1 MNLNHKFPPPPTA
14 QQPAT
19 LGAALRNAAVELQQ
33 RVPPPELQARVL
45 AAAHAAG
52 RPAAT
57 TGSRQRL
64 LAAGPTAAAG
74 PVPRPRKGWW
84 AWSGAAACAA
94 VLAGSAW
101 LMLRVPLPARVDEGV
116 RFSSSGQ
123 RSDRGGQGGAFLPL
137 VPPERWPREAAPAW
151 LVSTELPGERLA
163 ALGLPYDPA
172 HAGDS
177 VRAELLLH
185 PSGEVL
191 AVRFLH

>member
-1 MNLNHKFPPPPTA
+1 MKPNDKFPPPPSA
-14 QQPAT
+14 AQPAT
-19 LGAALRNAAVELQQ
+19 LATALNNAAGDLRQIL
-33 RVPPPELQARVL
+33 PPPELRARVL
-45 AAAHAAG
+45 AAAQAAAAARADA

-57 TGSRQRL
+57 AGSGGRWQRL
-64 LAAGPTAAAG
+64 LAAIAAPSGGPSG
-74 PVPRPRKGWW
+74 KGGW
-84 AWSGAAACAA
+84 AWSGVAACVV
-94 VLAGSAW
+94 VLAGSAL
-101 LMLRVPLPARVDEGV
+101 LMLRVPAPGPTDEAARLAGA
-116 RFSSSGQ
+116 
-123 RSDRGGQGGAFLPL
+123 GGGFLPL
-137 VPPERWPREAAPAW
+137 VPPEHWPREAAPAW